1 MLSRCL
7 GQVIH
12 VLLTRAPLVSSLAG
26 LLPFDLHVLSMPP
39 AFVLSQDQT
48 LMFWFF
54 LLDGSNL
61 FLTFSSLTF
70 NLSFALFLPEAIWHR
85 CHLVIS
91 NILISLLLV
100 KLFFYFYFTFFTFS
114 FLSPLSSIISTT
126 YTFTFFV
133 RIFFCFAVYFDA
145 SVLFNKLFNISASS
159 LIWYGLF
166 NIALNP

>member
-1 MLSRCL
+1 MLSQCL

-48 LMFWFF
+48 LMFWFY
-54 LLDGSNL
+54 LLDGSIL

-70 NLSFALFLPEAIWHR
+70 NFSFALFLPEAIWHC

-91 NILISLLLV
+91 NILISYLLV
-100 KLFFYFYFTFFTFS
+100 KLFFIFIYFIFIFIFYLPFS
-114 FLSPLSSIISTT
+114 LIISIG
-126 YTFTFFV
+126 YTFTFLCRVFQLLCCL
-133 RIFFCFAVYFDA
+133 FCCFGF
-145 SVLFNKLFNISASS
+145 I
-159 LIWYGLF
+159 
-166 NIALNP
+166 